1 MSTMDRGNFDNISS
15 PISFEVVK
23 NSFTTKLF
31 LKSSR
36 LQQNTKN
43 EPESCALKKGHKKG
57 HVTVFFCFYQTRNI
71 RGENIWLPVLCSA
84 RLENLCALY

>member
-36 LQQNTKN
+36 LQQNTKS
-43 EPESCALKKGHKKG
+43 EQESCASKKGVKKAMLRY
-57 HVTVFFCFYQTRNI
+57 FLF
-71 RGENIWLPVLCSA
+71 LSDA
-84 RLENLCALY
+84 